1 MVDHKIQVNWNRII
15 GCNTIA
21 LASTVTSYALVK
33 QARNDNSIIVCNVL
47 TVGSLLLSN
56 WFRNKLP
63 SLYKEKTIIKAT
75 AEYQTGYN
83 NGYLIDNEK
92 HRNDWMDFGY
102 TNGYSD
108 RSNEIN
114 NVETI
119 IKCTELQSVWPN
131 LDINSRMIG
140 SIDYDQNPIKQ
151 SVY

>member
-1 MVDHKIQVNWNRII
+1 
-15 GCNTIA
+15 
-21 LASTVTSYALVK
+21 
-33 QARNDNSIIVCNVL
+33 
-47 TVGSLLLSN
+47 
-56 WFRNKLP
+56 
-63 SLYKEKTIIKAT
+63 LYKEKTIIKAT